1 MTQGSIQGKLVMN
14 GNPIRMIGSLVESL
28 ESPLWR
34 AKRGLQR
41 LVLGGIGLGT
51 IVLAV
56 VEHPAERSGIG
67 FLSQVLH
74 QLRFREK

>member
-1 MTQGSIQGKLVMN
+1 MN
-14 GNPIRMIGSLVESL
+14 SNPIRMIGSLVESV
-28 ESPLWR
+28 ESPLWK

-41 LVLGGIGLGT
+41 LVLGGNGLGI
-51 IVLAV
+51 IVFAV
-56 VEHPAERSGIG
+56 VEHPAEMVGIG